1 VGRSKLSWVLVL
13 VCPFIAIGAASCSSG
28 DTEDATVESGDGE
41 GKGAKAAEVGDRLTL
56 QGTTYRVTRA
66 EKTASVGS
74 DEFDTVLANGQFVV
88 VSLTLTNRTNGPVT
102 IVDDN
107 IRLIGGNG
115 KNYSTSSDA
124 SLAVEDAFLL
134 EEIQPDVSQKGTLVY
149 DIPPKAVKGSRLEV
163 TDLVSDSTAEIKLG
177 L

>member
-1 VGRSKLSWVLVL
+1 
-13 VCPFIAIGAASCSSG
+13 
-28 DTEDATVESGDGE
+28 
-41 GKGAKAAEVGDRLTL
+41 
-56 QGTTYRVTRA
+56 
-66 EKTASVGS
+66 VGS

-88 VSLTLTNRTNGPVT
+88 VSLTLTNRTNEPVT